1 MSTRSHRSSRRRG
14 FTLVE
19 LLIAMASGLVVATA
33 ALMLARNASRF
44 FQHEARFSAA
54 HLGAMLGMGRLTT
67 DIQRAAFLASPN
79 VRVDSRIC
87 GDKTGWPE
95 GMKRLAG
102 ITIRKNGSYAAHTA
116 DLVQSEVNGLRP
128 DSVIIGGAF
137 GTNELF
143 DVQGFRDN
151 GGAGWSVTLQ
161 EDSFAMGRT
170 LARAAEGGPDFQAIF
185 RAGRLL
191 RIGTEHNSQPFVYGV
206 ISGIQ
211 QLGPRKIEVRL
222 EPIPA
227 LPDRVVNKCGI
238 SSGSA
243 SNSYANPVSR
253 VLYEIRSLKGH
264 PQYGP
269 LVASISPEVTGDDGR
284 TELVRVEL
292 DAYNNEI
299 PETLELISEYAV
311 DLKFGI
317 STSVLDGAG
326 QPVVQ
331 RYAIE
336 DALVYSIAEDIFD
349 NNGDPQIIRSVQVR
363 MSTRTRAPDRDVGLE
378 YMAGGQPRRLRFLI
392 PGVVP
397 GVGTLGDPIPA
408 GAPPVFARMRT
419 LHAEVALANQEV
431 KL

>member
-1 MSTRSHRSSRRRG
+1 MSTRSLRSSGRRG

-19 LLIAMASGLVVATA
+19 LLIAMAAGLVVATA

-54 HLGAMLGMGRLTT
+54 HLGAMLGMNRLTS
-67 DIQRAAFLASPN
+67 DLQRAGFLASPN
-79 VRVDSRIC
+79 VKTDSRVC
-87 GDKTGWPE
+87 GDKAWPE

-116 DLVQSEVNGLRP
+116 DLAQSEANGIRP

-143 DVQGFRDN
+143 DVQAFKDN
-151 GGAGWSVTLQ
+151 GGMGWTVTLQ

-170 LARAAEGGPDFQAIF
+170 LERAAEGGPDFAAIF

-191 RIGTEHNSQPFVYGV
+191 RIGTEHNSKPFVYGV
-206 ISGIQ
+206 IFGIQ
-211 QLGPRKIEVRL
+211 QLGPRKIDVRL
-222 EPIPA
+222 EPIPS
-227 LPDRVVNKCGI
+227 LPDRVVHKCGI
-238 SSGSA
+238 SNGSA

-292 DAYNNEI
+292 DADNNEI
-299 PETLELISEYAV
+299 PETLELIAEYAV
-311 DLKFGI
+311 DFKFGV

-336 DALVYSIAEDIFD
+336 DATVYTIAEDIFD
-349 NNGDPQIIRSVQVR
+349 NGGYPEIIRSVQVR
-363 MSTRTRAPDRDVGLE
+363 LSTRTRAPDRDVGLE
-378 YMAGGQPRRLRFLI
+378 YLAGGQPRRLRFLI

-397 GVGTLGDPIPA
+397 GVGVLGDPIPA

-419 LHAEVALANQEV
+419 LHAEVALPNQEV

>member
-1 MSTRSHRSSRRRG
+1 MSTRSLRSSGRRG

-19 LLIAMASGLVVATA
+19 LLIAMAAGLVVATA
-33 ALMLARNASRF
+33 ALVLARNASRF
-44 FQHEARFSAA
+44 FQHEARFSAT
-54 HLGAMLGMGRLTT
+54 HLGAMLGMNRLTT
-67 DIQRAAFLASPN
+67 DLQRAAFLSSPN
-79 VRVDSRIC
+79 VKADTRIC
-87 GDKTGWPE
+87 GDKAWPE

-102 ITIRKNGSYAAHTA
+102 ITIRKNGSYAAHAA
-116 DLVQSEVNGLRP
+116 DLVQSEANGLRP

-151 GGAGWSVTLQ
+151 GGMGWTVSLQ
-161 EDSFAMGRT
+161 GDSFAMGRT
-170 LARAAEGGPDFQAIF
+170 IERAAEGGPDFPTIF

-191 RIGTEHNSQPFVYGV
+191 RIATPHNSKPYVYGA

-211 QLGPRKIEVRL
+211 QLGPRKIDVRL

-227 LPDRVVNKCGI
+227 LPALDVYKCGV
-238 SSGSA
+238 SA
-243 SNSYANPVSR
+243 GTANSYANPVSR

-292 DAYNNEI
+292 DAYNNEM
-299 PETLELISEYAV
+299 PDTLELIAEYAV

-317 STSVLDGAG
+317 STAVLDGAG

-331 RYAIE
+331 RYAI
-336 DALVYSIAEDIFD
+336 DDPALYPIAEDIFD
-349 NNGDPQIIRSVQVR
+349 NGGDPELIRSVQVR
-363 MSTRTRAPDRDVGLE
+363 LSTRTRAPDRDVGLE
-378 YMAGGQPRRLRFLI
+378 FTAGGQPRRLRFLI

-397 GVGTLGDPIPA
+397 GVNALTDTIPA

-419 LHAEVALANQEV
+419 LHAEVALPNQEV